1 MDHFSNLYG
10 GENNDDESE
19 KNRWLITYADVIT
32 LLLGFFIL
40 MMAVSDINPAKVE
53 QVADSTKKNFG
64 TRGVEKRVSV
74 LSIDELIRIVYR
86 IIRREGLQNQ
96 VEVEGTSRGVVIS
109 GRGSTFF
116 KSGEAEVLPSAHT
129 LLRKL
134 GREMNKVPYYIAVE
148 GHTDNIPIKSNSFP
162 SNWELSSARSSNI
175 VRYLISS
182 GVRPTKLRAV
192 GFADTVPKVPNSSE
206 YNRAQNRRIEIV
218 FLVSGSSVN

>member
-74 LSIDELIRIVYR
+74 LSIDELIRIVNR